1 MFDGPASEGT
11 MSTGVTTPYLME
23 STDEAARLEA
33 KTDAAVTERLLQ
45 GVGLRAGMRVL
56 DAGAGTGAVARV
68 MGRIVGTEGS
78 VVAMDRSEDRL
89 AFGRIRARELG
100 VHNVTFERGD
110 LETGAIPGAPYDLA
124 WSRFVLEYLKE
135 PDVALGHL
143 VRSVKIGGK
152 VVVGDCDGHGTQHFP
167 IEPDVQAWLERVF
180 RALEGHFDP
189 YAGRKLYHRFKKA
202 GLEDVT
208 VHVEPYH
215 VYAGATP
222 EAAMLNWKQKF
233 RTVRP
238 KVVLEGQSAAEFD
251 HFTERFLAMLRDE
264 NVFTYSVLLLV
275 EGRRAR

>member
-1 MFDGPASEGT
+1 MNA
-11 MSTGVTTPYLME
+11 VTPYLME

-33 KTDAAVTERLLQ
+33 KTDAAFTERLLQ
-45 GVGLRAGMRVL
+45 RVGLREGMRAL

-68 MGRIVGTEGS
+68 MGRIVGPEGS

-100 VHNVTFERGD
+100 VHNVAFERGD
-110 LETGAIPGAPYDLA
+110 LETGDIPGGPYDLA
-124 WSRFVLEYLKE
+124 WCRFVFEYLRE
-135 PDVALGHL
+135 PDAALEHL
-143 VRSVKIGGK
+143 VRQVKVGGK

-167 IEPDVQAWLERVF
+167 IDPEVQAGLDRLF
-180 RALEGHFDP
+180 RTLEGHFDP

-208 VHVEPYH
+208 VHIEPYH

-238 KVVLEGQSAAEFD
+238 KMVFDRESAAEFD